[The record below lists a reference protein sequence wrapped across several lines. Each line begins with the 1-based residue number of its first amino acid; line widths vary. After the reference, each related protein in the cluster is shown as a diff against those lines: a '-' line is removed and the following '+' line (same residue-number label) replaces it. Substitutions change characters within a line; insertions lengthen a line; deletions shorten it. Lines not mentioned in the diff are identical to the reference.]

1 MRPPSVTATEL
12 AECCVCEQRVVL
24 DRQHGKRRT
33 ASSRHRMRAGTDVHA
48 ELHRE
53 ALGQLAAQA
62 NDGRCF
68 VATALW
74 GSADPRTLALR
85 AWRDSWLLKKRWGLA
100 AVRLYYRL
108 SPPIART
115 VVRRPC
121 LRVLLDFLLS
131 AFANRVD
138 LWRE

>member
-33 ASSRHRMRAGTDVHA
+33 ASSRRRMRTGTDVHA

-62 NDGRCF
+62 SDGRCF

-74 GSADPRTLALR
+74 GSSDPRTLALR

-108 SPPIART
+108 SPSIART
-115 VVRRPC
+115 VARRPC
-121 LRVLLDFLLS
+121 LRVLLDFTLS
-131 AFANRVD
+131 AFVNRVD